1 MTWLQPAVVSMFA
14 INLALC
20 EDVVSDLEALSLGPT
35 DLSSEVESICV
46 QWALGSYPSCPVAR
60 MGSSV

>member
-20 EDVVSDLEALSLGPT
+20 GKIVSDLEALSLRPT
-35 DLSSEVESICV
+35 DSSSEGKDVCV
-46 QWALGSYPSCPVAR
+46 RWALGSYPSCPVAH